1 MLSNIKERTLSRKYK
16 TKIRSFPGATVSD
29 MFDYIKPL
37 LKKRPEKIILVIGA
51 NDIEHKMYQ
60 EIIAE
65 IKSLVAFIQERLPGR
80 HVVISEVFKR
90 ADKKNLNSKIANFN
104 KALKVINCDTLQQQN
119 STFDL
124 LGKRGFHL
132 NFYGSRQ
139 PAMNIINKIRSFS
152 F

>member
-1 MLSNIKERTLSRKYK
+1 MKMVPTNQGRKQRAYEETAFPSASQTPSFAKRLPTNDENMIAINKNNQLQNKEGGVWPRNTILITGDSMLSNINERTLSRKYK

-65 IKSLVAFIQERLPGR
+65 IK
-80 HVVISEVFKR
+80 
-90 ADKKNLNSKIANFN
+90 
-104 KALKVINCDTLQQQN
+104 
-119 STFDL
+119 
-124 LGKRGFHL
+124 
-132 NFYGSRQ
+132 
-139 PAMNIINKIRSFS
+139 
-152 F
+152 